1 LLPVD
6 IFDYYLQ
13 SVADKN
19 VNSKPQGKK
28 LGQKTAQQILLI
40 EKPANI
46 LCFQ

>member
-1 LLPVD
+1 LLLID
-6 IFDYYLQ
+6 ISDYSLQ
-13 SVADKN
+13 SAADKN

-46 LCFQ
+46 